1 MDGLAVDGVRR
12 RGAQALVLKHAAPP
26 VEDEIVARRMPRP
39 DVVFGAVLLG
49 EALDVGLG
57 HLIDKVHL
65 PGAQRRQAHRVFTF
79 GLGDDL
85 VEIGQLMPSASV
97 SQ

>member
-1 MDGLAVDGVRR
+1 
-12 RGAQALVLKHAAPP
+12 
-26 VEDEIVARRMPRP
+26 MPRP

-79 GLGDDL
+79 RLGDKFL
-85 VEIGQLMPSASV
+85 PR
-97 SQ
+97 